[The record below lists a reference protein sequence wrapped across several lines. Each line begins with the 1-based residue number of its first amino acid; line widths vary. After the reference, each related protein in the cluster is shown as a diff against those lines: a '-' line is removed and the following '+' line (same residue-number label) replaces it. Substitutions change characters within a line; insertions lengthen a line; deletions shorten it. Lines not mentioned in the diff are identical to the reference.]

1 MSDRRKRISRPLP
14 ILVFG
19 SVFLLLPIV
28 NYINF
33 AYQLEVSPKDFLLIL
48 SRIDSI
54 ALILAIFPIVIGI
67 GILLVKKWGWWS
79 FLGYSIIVLFY
90 NLIVLISEPNQLI
103 PNLVNLIQS
112 LIGFSAIFYF
122 LKPDISAPYMNV
134 DKRGWRFQK
143 RKPVEIPVKLNS
155 ILTKSIDLS
164 ATGLYVEWKG
174 IDFELGQEVNIEFEF
189 ALKKFSTKAGVVRID
204 AVGLGLAYRNLEKQT
219 IEELSKWVGS
229 KEVEY

>member
-33 AYQLEVSPKDFLLIL
+33 AYQLEVSPKDFSVIL

-54 ALILAIFPIVIGI
+54 ALILAIFPVVVGI

-79 FLGYSIIVLFY
+79 FLAYSVTVLFY

-103 PNLVNLIQS
+103 SNLLNLVQS
-112 LIGFSAIFYF
+112 LIGFSAMFYF

-143 RKPVEIPVKLNS
+143 RKPIEIPIFLNGVP
-155 ILTKSIDLS
+155 TKSIDLS

-174 IDFELGQEVNIEFEF
+174 SDFELNQEVDISFEF
-189 ALKKFSTKAGVVRID
+189 ALTKFSTKAGIVRID
-204 AVGLGLAYRNLEKQT
+204 AVGLGLAFRNLDKLT
-219 IEELSKWVGS
+219 IEELSKWVHS